1 MLSIQISLHL
11 DHFTHDALGDDLLTR
26 VYLSLFYF
34 CTETCLRLRSLEGGV
49 CLLSPCCFWSIGGKG
64 DETLELLGVF
74 FSGDTF
80 CWRGFWDPE
89 LNFDPWRPPVPL
101 SVHLSVLCL
110 FFITFPS
117 VTVHF
122 QTSWHFHCCVP
133 LSYTLEFVASIFSFN
148 SRASVCAVT
157 KKNMSLKVCWGL
169 IKGICTLRLVLVVET
184 FSRRV
189 FFGCFWT
196 ALAPS
201 TTPHQCLY
209 CSVSSFWDMMRRIS
223 EPLTPFFLHFWK
235 KPSNSCLTHAS
246 AVCISHQCLHFSVST
261 GVMCIIRVAWQSP
274 VCACSLRRQT

>member
-1 MLSIQISLHL
+1 MMLWVMTCSHV
-11 DHFTHDALGDDLLTR
+11 FTC
-26 VYLSLFYF
+26 FYF
-34 CTETCLRLRSLEGGV
+34 CTETCLRLRPLEGGV

-64 DETLELLGVF
+64 DDSGASGSF

-80 CWRGFWDPE
+80 CWRGFRDSE
-89 LNFDPWRPPVPL
+89 LNFDPWRSPVPL

-117 VTVHF
+117 VTVHCF
-122 QTSWHFHCCVP
+122 QTSLNCCVP

-157 KKNMSLKVCWGL
+157 EKNMSLKVCWGL
-169 IKGICTLRLVLVVET
+169 IKGIWTLRLVLFVQT

-201 TTPHQCLY
+201 TPPHQCLHR
-209 CSVSSFWDMMRRIS
+209 SVSSFWDMMRRIS

-246 AVCISHQCLHFSVST
+246 AVCISHQCLHFSVSP
-261 GVMCIIRVAWQSP
+261 GVMCIIWVAWQSP
-274 VCACSLRRQT
+274 VCACSIRRQTQTTQFLNLQPQKY